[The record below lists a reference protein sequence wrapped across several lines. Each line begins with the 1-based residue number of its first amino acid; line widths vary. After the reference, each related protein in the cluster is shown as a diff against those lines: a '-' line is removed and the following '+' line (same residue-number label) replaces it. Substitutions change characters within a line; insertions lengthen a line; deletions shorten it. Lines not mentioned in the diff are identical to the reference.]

1 MAPPNAAAG
10 AETWDLL
17 VTLTAPPYDSDVVT
31 SVLRL
36 LEAALRRGARVQVWA
51 CGYATS
57 LTQRTLGDSK
67 PPDLRDLR
75 APHPST
81 AAVIGGLTA
90 AHPRTFAWHV
100 CRFCAEDRGAADHI
114 DGIATRSFS
123 RYARY
128 VAASATTVYV
138 GGA

>member
-1 MAPPNAAAG
+1 MAGRAPG
-10 AETWDLL
+10 AVDGCDLL
-17 VTLTAPPYDSDVVT
+17 ITLTAPPYDSDVVT

-36 LEAALRRGARVQVWA
+36 VDAALRRGAKVQVWA

-81 AAVIGGLTA
+81 AAVIGGLLA
-90 AHPRTFAWHV
+90 AHPSTLTWHV

-114 DGIATRSFS
+114 DGVATRSFS

-128 VAASATTVYV
+128 VGASATTVYV